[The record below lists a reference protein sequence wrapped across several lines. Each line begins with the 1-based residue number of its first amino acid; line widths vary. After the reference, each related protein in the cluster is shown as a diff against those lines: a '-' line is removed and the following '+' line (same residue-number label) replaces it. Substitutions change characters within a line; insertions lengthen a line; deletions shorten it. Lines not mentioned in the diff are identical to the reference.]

1 MPGLRVAILGTRF
14 QDFAVERATLEP
26 LGVELTWGDGGD
38 RDAIAQVAGDADLV
52 LAGSRPR
59 FDAETLAALRCH
71 GIVRYGVGV
80 DSIDLDAAARQGKWV
95 VRTSDYGTEPVAY
108 HAVTL
113 AVAATRRLI
122 EADQRVKAGE
132 WGFSSLRP
140 LHVPSALVAG
150 VVGFG
155 RIGRRVATS
164 LAALGFEV
172 VAHDPHVDVA
182 AHGAEHGVTGVALET
197 LLPASDVVSLHL
209 PGRDDDSPL
218 LDATML
224 GLMKT
229 GAVLVNTARGS
240 LIDQEALVT
249 GLAQGRPGFAALDV
263 FPSEPPDVSAFDGVR
278 DRVILT
284 SHMAWYTEESE
295 LEMRRQAVA
304 EAARLLQG
312 QRPLEPVV
320 VPADAAGHE
329 AAGHTGS

>member
-1 MPGLRVAILGTRF
+1 MPGQRVAILGTRF
-14 QDFAVERATLEP
+14 QDFAVERAALEP

-38 RDAIAQVAGDADLV
+38 RDAIAQVAGDADLI

-59 FDAETLAALRCH
+59 FDAETLAGLRCA

-80 DSIDLDAAARQGKWV
+80 DSIDLDAAKRHGKWV

-122 EADQRVKAGE
+122 EADQRVKGGG
-132 WGFSSLRP
+132 WGFAPLRP
-140 LHVPSALVAG
+140 LHVPSAMVAG

-172 VAHDPHVDVA
+172 MAHDPHVDVA
-182 AHGAEHGVTGVALET
+182 AYGAEQGIASVELDALLES
-197 LLPASDVVSLHL
+197 SDVVSLHL

-218 LDATML
+218 LDGAAL
-224 GLMKT
+224 GRMKP

-240 LIDQEALVT
+240 LIDQDALVA

-263 FPSEPPDVSAFDGVR
+263 FPAEPPDVSAFDGVS
-278 DRVILT
+278 DRVTLT
-284 SHMAWYTEESE
+284 PHMAWYTEESE

-312 QRPLEPVV
+312 ERPLEPVV
-320 VPADAAGHE
+320 VPAE
-329 AAGHTGS
+329 AAGHAGS